1 MLVPRGMPPAPI
13 GGGQLLSRFCGMSH
27 GYSLILRFLSSGVFP
42 TSFFNPTAAL
52 HSSSVDNRYSLSS
65 GRSPPLRSRFVNHL
79 QNSSASF
86 QLTPTTGWFA
96 PWLKPGSFHV
106 APRCLSP
113 SLPIDHMPPVA
124 S

>member
-1 MLVPRGMPPAPI
+1 
-13 GGGQLLSRFCGMSH
+13 MSH
-27 GYSLILRFLSSGVFP
+27 GYSLFLPLFCSGVLP

-52 HSSSVDNRYSLSS
+52 HSSSFGNRYSLFS
-65 GRSPPLRSRFVNHL
+65 GRSPALRSRFVNHL

-86 QLTPTTGWFA
+86 QLTPTTGLVD

-106 APRCLSP
+106 APRCFHP
-113 SLPIDHMPPVA
+113 SLPIENMPPVA